1 MATLR
6 DRQLFLFHCDVSTCF
21 SLYPR
26 SSARQMQQTEIV
38 AICFFQF
45 HIFCAIFSLLSKI
58 SHVNRKICE
67 KKSRQFQ
74 VCARAHLQFIRL
86 KRSSRLQ
93 LILEVEFC
101 KCRFRR
107 FIWRRSVVVLVA
119 NSWRQWS
126 MKIFHYSLAFF
137 ALRRFSDF
145 MRNCLMFFS
154 FVTLSLRLCVTVKLF
169 FPVCIW
175 KFMMNNAT
183 LMMMMIMISSIM
195 QW

>member
-38 AICFFQF
+38 AICFFFQF

-67 KKSRQFQ
+67 KKNRQFQ

-93 LILEVEFC
+93 LILEVKFC
-101 KCRFRR
+101 KCRCRR

-145 MRNCLMFFS
+145 MRNCLMFFRS
-154 FVTLSLRLCVTVKLF
+154 SLSPCVSASLWNSF
-169 FPVCIW
+169 FPFASENLW
-175 KFMMNNAT
+175 W
-183 LMMMMIMISSIM
+183 IMRR
-195 QW
+195 WWWWW